1 MAKKILGVDN
11 LDVIRDF
18 VLSKVMSESDD
29 IKRVLTEENAAY
41 LQKKLLEAAES
52 LKNDYESKYDNLYDQ
67 LEKLKQDGADIE
79 AIKELELR
87 IDALNN
93 NYIDQHNSLKRIEDS
108 IADIGDSVMSP
119 GQLNELI
126 NTALIEKTTITDDMI
141 ETPNLYTKNLVA
153 LIAKF
158 GTVRALNIIGDE
170 IEGKTISAYD
180 KIPGTNDPT
189 WKLKRD
195 GDGYLAG
202 KNIVWDKNGNVTF
215 GDKVKIKWGS
225 VTDTP
230 DDFGSGTSVF
240 TSTVFKRTNTKPSK
254 PTGGSFSNPLPD
266 DTTWTDGIPDGSEIL
281 WAATRVFASDGGH
294 RQQTE
299 WVGPSQM
306 TDTET
311 LDVEFSSVAVNPGN
325 PTDNPN
331 NWKNEGD
338 SNTIWMATATITNG
352 VKSAWT
358 ITKIKGEDGTDGT
371 DGVGVFKSTVFKR
384 TNTILTAADK
394 PVGGSFSNPV
404 PTGWSDGIPAGE
416 EILWASTATFSSDG
430 SKDVDWS
437 TPAQMTDTHDFEI
450 IYSSKETPAAP
461 GGNFAKDADGEIT
474 EWLKSNPDWT
484 DDGVESSIWMATIK
498 AANGVWGD
506 WSVTKIKGE
515 KGEDGVNGVD
525 GIDGKDG
532 TSISVAGYF
541 DTEEELW
548 AAFPNGPDPVTNAYV
563 VNGDLYVW
571 ASGSWKN
578 VGKFTGNDGVST
590 FKSTVF
596 KRTNSTPSK
605 PTGGSYASPTP
616 QGWSD
621 GIPAGEEILWAST
634 ATFSSDGSKD
644 VDWTTPAQMT
654 DTHDFEVIY
663 SGTDFASKSKALA
676 SIPAGFKKNGVDI
689 DADWLSKATNWTDDG
704 EDGSIW
710 MATIKSSNGVWGS
723 WTVSKIKGESGKDG
737 EDGEDGTDG
746 AQVYLHIKYAESVS
760 FDMSGNVSQVALT
773 GNNGEDRGP
782 WQGMYSDYT
791 EADSNDVKKYKWF
804 QIDAEKAVE
813 TEFGKYNITSN
824 TIVGKTMYSTTSL
837 PLANGT
843 EYLTFDADGLETG
856 KVTSDGTKSGPAWQI
871 KNHGDGYLA
880 AGNIR
885 WDSSGNLLVNGKI
898 NGNIASE
905 SGDTVG
911 PWKVSKIANT
921 TYIHDGNTQ
930 AGSNT
935 FFGSDNSFRMG
946 GALGIRGSNTGGISI
961 GNTSGGKGITVGT
974 DGTVKFGDNVSLKW
988 GNVTDKPDDLGGLT
1002 ETDVTNIIGTT
1013 ITKDYIES
1021 KQVRATDI
1029 IGDTLTGKTIKSSGD
1044 NWFIGKDGDGKLAK
1058 GNITW
1063 DTNGN
1068 VTLGENVKLSWGTI
1082 QGRYRL
1088 ICNVPYFRTIVDK
1101 TDGTLRLDYKN
1112 ENHDTTLGEKIGYY
1126 WTDSTKTTKITDKTS
1141 AAYHGNYHLFT
1152 LSIFEYNEATNDWD
1166 TPVTSQ
1172 MKLIDEYSFTDKAN
1186 EIGNTISYGGGN
1198 SYYQVK
1204 YDWGAASTSNPYKQ
1218 SHRLYPNPNKIKI
1231 WIEGYPNCYVEI
1243 PVIEADE
1250 EWRGESG
1257 LTEAD
1262 VTKIIGTTITKDY
1275 IESKK
1280 ICATT
1285 IEAGALTAHEAT
1297 IKNLAASQITADKI
1311 NALDITAKDISATTL
1326 TGKTIKSTDGNWEI
1340 NNAGTFKLGGSNGI
1354 NKSSA
1359 TGGIQFGTSAN
1370 GFNLDANGKLTF
1382 GSNVKL
1388 AWGNVSNQPTI
1399 PTESSITTIANN
1411 AITTA
1416 NLDASKITTGTLSAA
1431 RLDVDNLSVKK
1442 LNTTGSSTGAR
1453 VAVEGNNIN
1462 IYNSSSKV
1470 SCTITNSS
1478 MGNLDIYDVL
1488 QGGTGGTIDYSVSP
1502 SVNMYVPTTSYSG
1515 QQTINWS
1522 CGGKQ
1527 SLGYFQNGG
1536 TIKIG
1541 GNWSITNM
1549 SHPAGSITLQPKLT
1563 IKLYGNDTVQKTYEG
1578 SSGTSGISPTSANS
1592 FSSTINETTFTVP
1605 FAGTWA
1611 YEATITGW
1619 WQPGSSLV
1627 GTGNV
1632 SYDSSLVSI
1641 TGSYSSYDS
1650 SIKTSSRIYDDG
1662 AIFQNTKG
1670 GFAINND
1677 AVAMKCGSSQIVMK
1691 DGNIYMAFAGSATP
1705 KQIVPRTFKFRLD
1718 GNKNQTMTVL
1728 TFGDILDE

>member
-41 LQKKLLEAAES
+41 LQEKLLEAAES

-240 TSTVFKRTNTKPSK
+240 TSTVFKRTNTNPSK

-404 PTGWSDGIPAGE
+404 PTGWSDGIP
-416 EILWASTATFSSDG
+416 T
-430 SKDVDWS
+430 
-437 TPAQMTDTHDFEI
+437 
-450 IYSSKETPAAP
+450 
-461 GGNFAKDADGEIT
+461 
-474 EWLKSNPDWT
+474 
-484 DDGVESSIWMATIK
+484 
-498 AANGVWGD
+498 
-506 WSVTKIKGE
+506 
-515 KGEDGVNGVD
+515 
-525 GIDGKDG
+525 
-532 TSISVAGYF
+532 
-541 DTEEELW
+541 
-548 AAFPNGPDPVTNAYV
+548 
-563 VNGDLYVW
+563 
-571 ASGSWKN
+571 
-578 VGKFTGNDGVST
+578 
-590 FKSTVF
+590 
-596 KRTNSTPSK
+596 
-605 PTGGSYASPTP
+605 
-616 QGWSD
+616 
-621 GIPAGEEILWAST
+621 GEEILWAST

>member
-189 WKLKRD
+189 WKLQRD

-404 PTGWSDGIPAGE
+404 PTGWSDGIPTGE

-548 AAFPNGPDPVTNAYV
+548 AAFPDGPDPVTNAYV
-563 VNGDLYVW
+563 VGGDLYVW

-578 VGKFTGNDGVST
+578 VGKFTGSDGVST

-605 PTGGSYASPTP
+605 PTGGSYANPTP

-737 EDGEDGTDG
+737 EDGEDGKDGTNG

-911 PWKVSKIANT
+911 PWKVTKSSNT

-930 AGSNT
+930 SASNT
-935 FFGSDNSFRMG
+935 FFGNDNSFRIG
-946 GALGIRGSNTGGISI
+946 GTLGIRGSKTAGISI

-974 DGTVKFGDNVSLKW
+974 DGAVTFGDNVKLSW
-988 GNVTDKPDDLGGLT
+988 GNVTDKPADLGGLT

-1029 IGDTLTGKTIKSSGD
+1029 IGDTITGKTIKSSGD

-1063 DTNGN
+1063 DANGN
-1068 VTLGENVKLSWGTI
+1068 VTFGSGVKLNWSTNI
-1082 QGRYRL
+1082 
-1088 ICNVPYFRTIVDK
+1088 ND
-1101 TDGTLRLDYKN
+1101 
-1112 ENHDTTLGEKIGYY
+1112 
-1126 WTDSTKTTKITDKTS
+1126 DSGFSTSIS
-1141 AAYHGNYHLFT
+1141 AAALAASNAQSTANTAKSTAETAKTNAATAQSTADTAKANAATAQSTADTAKSTAETVSST
-1152 LSIFEYNEATNDWD
+1152 LSALQTRVNQLNN
-1166 TPVTSQ
+1166 
-1172 MKLIDEYSFTDKAN
+1172 YSEDQIKAF
-1186 EIGNTISYGGGN
+1186 
-1198 SYYQVK
+1198 
-1204 YDWGAASTSNPYKQ
+1204 A
-1218 SHRLYPNPNKIKI
+1218 
-1231 WIEGYPNCYVEI
+1231 
-1243 PVIEADE
+1243 
-1250 EWRGESG
+1250 
-1257 LTEAD
+1257 
-1262 VTKIIGTTITKDY
+1262 TTITNDTV
-1275 IESKK
+1275 
-1280 ICATT
+1280 TT
-1285 IEAGALTAHEAT
+1285 AFVNALG
-1297 IKNLAASQITADKI
+1297 ITADSVAAE
-1311 NALDITAKDISATTL
+1311 NITGSTIQ
-1326 TGKTIKSTDGNWEI
+1326 GKTIKNTDGKWEI
-1340 NNAGTFKLGGSNGI
+1340 NNNGTFRLGGDYGI
-1354 NKSSA
+1354 N
-1359 TGGIQFGTSAN
+1359 F
-1370 GFNLDANGKLTF
+1370 D
-1382 GSNVKL
+1382 
-1388 AWGNVSNQPTI
+1388 
-1399 PTESSITTIANN
+1399 
-1411 AITTA
+1411 
-1416 NLDASKITTGTLSAA
+1416 
-1431 RLDVDNLSVKK
+1431 
-1442 LNTTGSSTGAR
+1442 
-1453 VAVEGNNIN
+1453 GNNIN
-1462 IYNSSSKV
+1462 FGKVYNNTYKWSINKYGQILDRTFVCEDLCSLGNAANYTDKWPKSVTAHLARSGAYENGFYFYNSIVPNLTGTNGPGYTLHLNLHTMCVTGKIITVYFADFGQSSTPTSTTTKPY
-1470 SCTITNSS
+1470 TIY
-1478 MGNLDIYDVL
+1478 LKFCAY
-1488 QGGTGGTIDYSVSP
+1488 
-1502 SVNMYVPTTSYSG
+1502 
-1515 QQTINWS
+1515 
-1522 CGGKQ
+1522 
-1527 SLGYFQNGG
+1527 NGS
-1536 TIKIG
+1536 
-1541 GNWSITNM
+1541 NE
-1549 SHPAGSITLQPKLT
+1549 HTLQQLKFSDPESTSGTEYCTGTFTNCSSINGNNRFTLKSGITYRFLCENNSESST
-1563 IKLYGNDTVQKTYEG
+1563 GVIKLLPCY
-1578 SSGTSGISPTSANS
+1578 
-1592 FSSTINETTFTVP
+1592 
-1605 FAGTWA
+1605 
-1611 YEATITGW
+1611 
-1619 WQPGSSLV
+1619 
-1627 GTGNV
+1627 
-1632 SYDSSLVSI
+1632 
-1641 TGSYSSYDS
+1641 
-1650 SIKTSSRIYDDG
+1650 
-1662 AIFQNTKG
+1662 
-1670 GFAINND
+1670 
-1677 AVAMKCGSSQIVMK
+1677 VM
-1691 DGNIYMAFAGSATP
+1691 
-1705 KQIVPRTFKFRLD
+1705 
-1718 GNKNQTMTVL
+1718 
-1728 TFGDILDE
+1728 